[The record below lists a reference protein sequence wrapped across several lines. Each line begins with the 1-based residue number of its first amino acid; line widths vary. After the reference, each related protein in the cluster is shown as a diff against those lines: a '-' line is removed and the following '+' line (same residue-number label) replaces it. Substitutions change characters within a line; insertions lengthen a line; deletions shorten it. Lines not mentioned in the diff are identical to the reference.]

1 MKLIDQIEKIRNRR
15 LWDRYCH
22 RRHEIQED
30 NNGHENE
37 RLLFHG
43 SPFLHSIMH
52 KGFDERHASIAG
64 MFGMLLIISKS
75 FFN

>member
-1 MKLIDQIEKIRNRR
+1 M
-15 LWDRYCH
+15 WDRFCH
-22 RRHEIQED
+22 RRNEIQDD

-43 SPFLHSIMH
+43 SPFLHSIIH

-64 MFGMLLIISKS
+64 MFGERR
-75 FFN
+75 